1 MHDLRWIRENPEAFD
16 AGLKRRG
23 AAPLSAQILDIDKR
37 RRALQTRLQEIQTRR
52 NPASKEI
59 GALRS
64 KGGDAAALMDEVN
77 RLKTTERPA
86 VIKAIAAA
94 REHGDLSENAEYHA
108 ARERQG
114 FIEGEWGA
122 TEENRRAKF
131 YTLTRSGR
139 TALRAEATAFNQYVA
154 AVHKVMQPA

>member
-1 MHDLRWIRENPEAFD
+1 MHGYGISSF
-16 AGLKRRG
+16 
-23 AAPLSAQILDIDKR
+23 IR
-37 RRALQTRLQEIQTRR
+37 RRTAGVLEIV
-52 NPASKEI
+52 
-59 GALRS
+59 
-64 KGGDAAALMDEVN
+64 DAALYKSLH
-77 RLKTTERPA
+77 RL
-86 VIKAIAAA
+86 
-94 REHGDLSENAEYHA
+94 
-108 ARERQG
+108 ERQG